1 VHSPW
6 DEAPG
11 NASLLARAW
20 WLHPFLLAAFPVLFL
35 FAANI
40 REQITLEPLIWP
52 LAFAI
57 AGAGVLL
64 LAVAG
69 IARARR
75 QRLSRAG
82 LVASVLVI
90 LFFSYGHVWQV
101 MEETLRL
108 HRYLLGAWV
117 AIGLIGITLVW
128 RARLENVQRVTLGV
142 NVASI
147 ILVGLNL
154 LPIAQFGLTSGTA
167 EPARADPAATASGA
181 PDRPQR
187 DVWYIVFDRY
197 AGSDALSQIYGYD
210 NQAFHEELEQRGFVV
225 AEHSTANYLKT
236 AHSLASTLNMD
247 YLDADALAEAAAAPD
262 DWSPLYRALQGS
274 HAVERFL
281 HDRGYRYLH
290 LGVRRGATYTNSEA
304 DRVFLDGDQTE
315 FSAVL
320 ADTTLLVALE
330 NVAADDAPGG
340 IAGLYGHQTLY
351 QFNTLE
357 MLARARGDAPRFI
370 FAHFLLPH
378 PPYVFNADGSW
389 VTPGQ
394 AASRTARAQYLEQVQ
409 FANERVLRLLDA
421 ALDRPEAES
430 PIVLIQADEGPFP
443 VQYARDEEGFA
454 WTEASDDELLE
465 KFSILAAYRIPG
477 MDPEELGIY
486 PSITPVNS
494 FRLIFNAAFGT
505 DLPML
510 PDRNWV
516 FVDQRHI
523 YEMVD
528 LTDRVARSR

>member
-1 VHSPW
+1 MQRVS
-6 DEAPG
+6 DVAPDK
-11 NASLLARAW
+11 ASLLARAW

-52 LAFAI
+52 LGLAI
-57 AGAGVLL
+57 AGVGVLL
-64 LAVAG
+64 LATAGVAL
-69 IARARR
+69 ATR
-75 QRLSRAG
+75 QNLARAG

-90 LFFSYGHVWQV
+90 LFFSYGHVWQLV
-101 MEETLRL
+101 EETVRL
-108 HRYLLGAWV
+108 HRILLAGWV
-117 AIGLIGITLVW
+117 AIGVIAITLAW
-128 RARLENVQRVTLGV
+128 RARLGSVRAVTRGL
-142 NVASI
+142 NVAAI

-154 LPIAQFGLTSGTA
+154 LPIAQFAVASGTTETA
-167 EPARADPAATASGA
+167 GVDPDDSASDVLDG
-181 PDRPQR
+181 PQP

-197 AGSDALSQIYGYD
+197 AGADALSHVYGWD
-210 NQAFHEELEQRGFVV
+210 NGPFLEALEQRGFVV

-247 YLDADALAEAAAAPD
+247 YLDAGALVESATAPD
-262 DWSPLYRALQGS
+262 DWTPLYRALQGS
-274 HAVERFL
+274 HGVERFL

-304 DRVFLDGDQTE
+304 DQVFLYGDQTE

-320 ADTTLLVALE
+320 AETTLMVALE
-330 NVAADDAPGG
+330 NVVGDTAPGG
-340 IAGLYGHQTLY
+340 VDGLYGHQSLY

-357 MLARARGDAPRFI
+357 LLARARGDAPRFI

-378 PPYVFNADGSW
+378 SPYVFNADGSW

-394 AASRTARAQYLEQVQ
+394 KAARSLHAQYLEQVQ
-409 FANERVLRLLDA
+409 FANASVLNLLDTL
-421 ALDRPEAES
+421 LDRPEAES

-443 VQYARDEEGFA
+443 IRYANDEEGFA
-454 WTEASDDELLE
+454 WTEASDEELLE
-465 KFSILAAYRIPG
+465 KFSILAAYRVPG
-477 MDPEELGIY
+477 VDRDELGVY

-494 FRLIFNAAFGT
+494 FRLIFNAAFGA

-528 LTDRVARSR
+528 VTDRVAPLR